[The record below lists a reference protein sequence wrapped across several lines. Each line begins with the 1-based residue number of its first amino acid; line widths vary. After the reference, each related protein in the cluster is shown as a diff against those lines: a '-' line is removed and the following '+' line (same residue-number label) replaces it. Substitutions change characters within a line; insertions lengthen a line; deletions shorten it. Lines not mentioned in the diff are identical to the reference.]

1 VSNTEEKHEP
11 GTTSERVVAT
21 YDMDEDAM
29 GLADWI
35 GDRLRNQ
42 DSPVAYVENAEGGRC
57 IRAEWVEATLT
68 DGSKT
73 YDLRLHFN

>member
-1 VSNTEEKHEP
+1 MSDEEEH
-11 GTTSERVVAT
+11 GLGATSERVVAT

-42 DSPVAYVENAEGGRC
+42 DSPVAYVENADGDQC
-57 IRAEWVEATLT
+57 VKAEWVETTLT

-73 YDLRLHFN
+73 YDLRLHFD